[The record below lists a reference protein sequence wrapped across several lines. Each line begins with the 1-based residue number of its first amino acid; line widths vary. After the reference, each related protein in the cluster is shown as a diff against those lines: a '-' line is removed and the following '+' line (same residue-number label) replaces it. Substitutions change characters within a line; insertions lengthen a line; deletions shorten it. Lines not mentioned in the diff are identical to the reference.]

1 MEMLRWG
8 YDFSRIYTPFFFST
22 GGRVFPRKECL
33 FFLAGHP
40 LSRVKSQKWQYS
52 GNFYK
57 AKEKGLKL
65 LLPKSLILLV
75 GQGRIELPTLGF
87 SVRY

>member
-1 MEMLRWG
+1 MIFQESIPR
-8 YDFSRIYTPFFFST
+8 FFSCQ
-22 GGRVFPRKECL
+22 GGNFFWGKDAY
-33 FFLAGHP
+33 FLAGHP